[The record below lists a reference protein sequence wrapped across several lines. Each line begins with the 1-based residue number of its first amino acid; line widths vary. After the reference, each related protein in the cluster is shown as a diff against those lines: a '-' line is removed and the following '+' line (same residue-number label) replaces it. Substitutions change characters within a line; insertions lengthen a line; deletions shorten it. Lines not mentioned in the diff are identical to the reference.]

1 MRSWEHKTL
10 DDLQQKLKPSVTEE
24 FKKEYTEE
32 NPSKPALEGKLSDEH
47 QTEVDTRVK
56 KQAKV
61 ELQKAFQESAKK
73 CEFLLMFETQDVSP
87 KIEDSNINP
96 VDNTTFWGGWN
107 PQHAT
112 NAKAN
117 RAQLDEE

>member
-107 PQHAT
+107 P
-112 NAKAN
+112 
-117 RAQLDEE
+117 